1 MATRTQANGVL
12 SIASSQATGN
22 GNKPAPAKPAA
33 VKLKTIIRRLPP
45 GLTQDEFTTILGED
59 WKLGERYAMN
69 IIKDLNSGCE
79 GWIDWNHWLH

>member
-59 WKLGERYAMN
+59 WKLGEGKVDWFRYKPG
-69 IIKDLNSGCE
+69 KDSKE
-79 GWIDWNHWLH
+79 